1 MRRASSVMGASRL
14 YVSDARRRRV
24 ELPSSCKLLAGP
36 KPAKIGPKKLLAL
49 QFLERTKIGAAS
61 FASCALNYS
70 ARWRQ
75 HPLGYY
81 RNTATRENLS
91 SSLAAF

>member
-24 ELPSSCKLLAGP
+24 EPPSSCKLLAGP

-49 QFLERTKIGAAS
+49 QFLERTK
-61 FASCALNYS
+61 N
-70 ARWRQ
+70 WRGE
-75 HPLGYY
+75 L
-81 RNTATRENLS
+81 RELRTQLFC
-91 SSLAAF
+91 SLAAAPTGLLSKHGNS